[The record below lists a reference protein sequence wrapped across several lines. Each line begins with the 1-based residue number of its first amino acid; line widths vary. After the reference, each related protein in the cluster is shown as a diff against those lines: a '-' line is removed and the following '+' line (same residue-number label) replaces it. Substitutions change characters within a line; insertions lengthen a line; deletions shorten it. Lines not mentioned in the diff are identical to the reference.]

1 MICAEA
7 ILLFTC
13 VNDQWMLSEQL
24 TTPLPGT
31 QGKPGAAECLH
42 SAAGAGHTLHFSEGT
57 KQGCKGK
64 SIFGMTLIYGVQC
77 TPTA

>member
-42 SAAGAGHTLHFSEGT
+42 SAAGAGHTLCTFL
-57 KQGCKGK
+57 KAQNKGVK
-64 SIFGMTLIYGVQC
+64 ERAYL
-77 TPTA
+77 A